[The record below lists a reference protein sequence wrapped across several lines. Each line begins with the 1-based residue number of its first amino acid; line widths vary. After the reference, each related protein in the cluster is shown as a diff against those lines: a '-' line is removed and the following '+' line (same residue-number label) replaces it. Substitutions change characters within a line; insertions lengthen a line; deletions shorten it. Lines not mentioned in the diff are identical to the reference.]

1 MKLSDMAVRQAKPQA
16 KPYKLPD
23 GTGLYLLVNKSGKY
37 WRYDYRFEGKRK
49 TIAYGVYPAI
59 SLSMAREAH
68 ISAKRL
74 LAEGVDPMAAKK
86 AAQLRVDETTF
97 LEVTKQWFK
106 QWRTGVTKKHATDV
120 WRRLEIDVLP
130 ELGPVPI
137 TKLSAGMVRKT
148 VQNIEKRGAFDM
160 ARRQLQKCNQVMRY
174 ALAHDLVETNPVAG
188 IQPSD
193 ILQSRPKRNYVR
205 IDAKDLPKLLTDI
218 DGYVGGEHT
227 RLALQLMALTFVRTS
242 ELIKATWPEFDLKAG
257 RWEIPAERMKMRT
270 PHIVP
275 LSNQAMQV
283 LEALQA
289 ISYGS
294 DYVFPSESY
303 KSKHMSNN
311 TVLYALYRL
320 GYRGRMT
327 GHGFR
332 GVAST
337 ILHEKGWPHAHI
349 ELQLAHQRRNA
360 VAAAYNYALY
370 IEPRTKMMQ
379 WWGDYLDEL
388 RQGRVLDLPKKQN
401 KG

>member
-1 MKLSDMAVRQAKPQA
+1 MKLSDVAIRQAKPLD

-49 TIAYGVYPAI
+49 TIAYGVYPV
-59 SLSMAREAH
+59 LSVARDAH
-68 ISAKRL
+68 LDAKRL
-74 LAEGVDPMAAKK
+74 LAAGTDPMDAKK
-86 AAQLRVDETTF
+86 ADQLRIEAKTF
-97 LEVTKQWFK
+97 LDVATQWFE
-106 QWRTGVTKKHATDV
+106 QWRTGITEKHAADV

-130 ELGPVPI
+130 DLGGVPI
-137 TKLSAGMVRKT
+137 ADLSAGKVRKT
-148 VQNIEKRGAFDM
+148 VQDIEKRGAFDM
-160 ARRQLQKCNQVMRY
+160 ARRQLQKCNQIMRF
-174 ALAHDLVETNPVAG
+174 ALAHDLIETNPVAG

-205 IDAKDLPKLLTDI
+205 IEAKDLPKLLSDI
-218 DGYVGGEHT
+218 DGYVGGDHT
-227 RLALQLMALTFVRTS
+227 RLAMQLMALTFVRTS
-242 ELIKATWPEFDLKAG
+242 ELIKATWPEFDLEAK

-275 LSNQAMQV
+275 LSDQA
-283 LEALQA
+283 LEVIKALQA

-349 ELQLAHQRRNA
+349 ELQLAHQERDA
-360 VAAAYNYALY
+360 VAAAYNHALY

-379 WWGDYLDEL
+379 WWGDYLEGL
-388 RQGRVLDLPKKQN
+388 RKGNVLDFPVKKT
-401 KG
+401 G